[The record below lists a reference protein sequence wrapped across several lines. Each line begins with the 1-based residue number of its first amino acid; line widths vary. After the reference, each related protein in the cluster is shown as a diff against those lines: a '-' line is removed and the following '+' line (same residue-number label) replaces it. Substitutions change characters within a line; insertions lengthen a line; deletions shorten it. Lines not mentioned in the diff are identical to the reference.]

1 MNEQNDRGKQ
11 REKERVRVSVIVV
24 YMIVVRSRECVNVQG
39 MCFS

>member
-11 REKERVRVSVIVV
+11 REKESVRVSVIVV
-24 YMIVVRSRECVNVQG
+24 YMTVARSRECVNVQG